1 MEKVK
6 LISIYVFI
14 NLYKKFIYSHLIA
27 NNRFDPENTGFVPSN
42 TFLKRL
48 GVIKES
54 SASGGSGGF
63 DDTLDNSLNDS
74 FNSSN
79 INDETIPHIP
89 KAKMSAQK
97 FDNTYKVKP
106 ASRRGNKNPVE
117 KWLKKRFRDGFS
129 KMKTSFEEL
138 DLHKTGQVII

>member
-1 MEKVK
+1 M
-6 LISIYVFI
+6 
-14 NLYKKFIYSHLIA
+14 
-27 NNRFDPENTGFVPSN
+27 
-42 TFLKRL
+42 
-48 GVIKES
+48 IKES

-97 FDNTYKVKP
+97 FDNNYKVKP

>member
-1 MEKVK
+1 
-6 LISIYVFI
+6 L
-14 NLYKKFIYSHLIA
+14 H
-27 NNRFDPENTGFVPSN
+27 RFDPENTGFVPSN

-54 SASGGSGGF
+54 PTSGGSRGL
-63 DDTLDNSLNDS
+63 DDMLDNSLNES
-74 FNSSN
+74 FNSAN
-79 INDETIPHIP
+79 INDENIPHIP

-106 ASRRGNKNPVE
+106 ASRRSNKNPVD

-138 DLHKTGQVII
+138 DLQKTGQVTIKSNNFIKIEICI